1 MVDPTQTADAIRSRE
16 DLHELASIL
25 NATVA
30 FPSQSKDLIMTS
42 STNTAL
48 AQWAL
53 DREIVL
59 SRVISARRDVVFSAW
74 ADAKYLPNWFGPAG
88 FEIETKEIDIRV
100 GGLWRFDMIAPDG
113 QRFTNRMK
121 FRRIE
126 RPTLI
131 EFDHGVD
138 SDDDPGRFRTTITFD
153 EQGNSKT
160 VITLRQLHPTK
171 AKRDAGIGFG
181 AVEYGYQTLE
191 KLARHVESLRA

>member
-1 MVDPTQTADAIRSRE
+1 
-16 DLHELASIL
+16 
-25 NATVA
+25 
-30 FPSQSKDLIMTS
+30 MTS

-48 AQWAL
+48 SEWAL

-59 SRVISARRDVVFSAW
+59 SRLISARRDVVFSAW
-74 ADAKYLPNWFGPAG
+74 TDAKHLPNWFGPAG

-113 QRFTNRMK
+113 RRYPSRMQ

-126 RPTLI
+126 PPTLI
-131 EFDHGVD
+131 EFDHGAD
-138 SDDDPGRFRTTITFD
+138 HADDPGRFRTTITFD
-153 EQGNSKT
+153 EQSDGKT

-171 AKRDAGIGFG
+171 AQRDAGIGFG

-191 KLARHVESLRA
+191 KLACHVESLRAENV